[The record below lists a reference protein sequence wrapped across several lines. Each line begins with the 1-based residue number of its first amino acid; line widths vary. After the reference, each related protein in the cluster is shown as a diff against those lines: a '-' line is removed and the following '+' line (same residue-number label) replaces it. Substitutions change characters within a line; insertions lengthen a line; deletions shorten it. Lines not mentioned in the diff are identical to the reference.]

1 MFPTPSGHPIIP
13 LTQEVETK
21 NSHTPARQKT
31 PPGKTIEKSDKVIP
45 ISIET
50 KTTRNNFHDSPGAVA
65 REKGIQTGTETHH
78 TGEIDRKTPVPSEPA
93 KNHSD
98 IPELLLDDLSVDLP
112 EKTEITEKTPCHL
125 NRNYTLSKKSG
136 IAKDMYLEYFQLI
149 QKPFQINTDP
159 FFLWLGEKQK
169 EALAT
174 LTYGLQENKSFLLF
188 TGDVGVGKTTI
199 VKAMLQ
205 ELGQNNL
212 AAIINNPIMES
223 LDFFNYVAKSF
234 GLSGK
239 YISKGDFLEAFG
251 DFLLASHY
259 KGKRVL
265 LIIDECQLLDS
276 SLLNEIR
283 LFLNFEKKGTL
294 LINVF
299 FVGQLE
305 FKKMLLQPENRAIR
319 QRIAVSY
326 NIPPLSLKE
335 TEKYIEY
342 RLAVAGNSK
351 KIFKAAAIREIYN
364 FSKGYPRLINI
375 IADRALLT
383 GYINSARQIKKGIIK
398 ECAEELDF
406 SAINKNQEF
415 KA

>member
-1 MFPTPSGHPIIP
+1 M
-13 LTQEVETK
+13 
-21 NSHTPARQKT
+21 
-31 PPGKTIEKSDKVIP
+31 
-45 ISIET
+45 
-50 KTTRNNFHDSPGAVA
+50 
-65 REKGIQTGTETHH
+65 
-78 TGEIDRKTPVPSEPA
+78 
-93 KNHSD
+93 
-98 IPELLLDDLSVDLP
+98 
-112 EKTEITEKTPCHL
+112 
-125 NRNYTLSKKSG
+125 
-136 IAKDMYLEYFQLI
+136 
-149 QKPFQINTDP
+149 
-159 FFLWLGEKQK
+159 
-169 EALAT
+169 
-174 LTYGLQENKSFLLF
+174 TYGLQENKSFLLL

-199 VKAMLQ
+199 VKAMLR
-205 ELGQNNL
+205 ELGQNDL
-212 AAIINNPIMES
+212 AVVINNPIMES
-223 LDFFNYVAKSF
+223 LDFFNYVARSF

-239 YISKGDFLEAFG
+239 YPSKGAFLEAFG
-251 DFLLASHY
+251 DFLLTSHY

-265 LIIDECQLLDS
+265 LIIDECQLLDTT
-276 SLLNEIR
+276 LLNEIR

-342 RLAVAGNSK
+342 RLTVAGSSR
-351 KIFKAAAIREIYN
+351 KIFKSAAIREIYN

-383 GYINSARQIKKGIIK
+383 GYINSAEHIKKGIIK

-406 SAINKNQEF
+406 SAINKNQ
-415 KA
+415 